1 MRKKNNFF
9 SSHNIKMATRSRS
22 SVRAQKSRSVG
33 RKSRSPMRSK
43 SPRKMRSKSPRK
55 MRSTRRMKKTGTRKS
70 APKSEYQKYVKA
82 HKAEITAAVKA
93 AGHSGKG
100 FIGHFTKMAKKMA
113 MEAGVQMKM
122 KGKAMKRG
130 TMTRRRRA
138 SGLRK
143 FKAGSMSQSAEQ
155 KLRALFS
162 RSPSKY
168 TLTKRGSRVMKKR
181 SAKKVKGM
189 KKTRKSRAPTQ
200 RNLFFKN
207 RKAEINAEVA
217 RRGMKG
223 VRGAFIKV
231 GSEMAKASGY

>member
-1 MRKKNNFF
+1 
-9 SSHNIKMATRSRS
+9 MATRSRS
-22 SVRAQKSRSVG
+22 SVRVRRSRSVS
-33 RKSRSPMRSK
+33 KMSRSKSPRKMRSKSPRKMASK

-55 MRSTRRMKKTGTRKS
+55 MRSTRRMARGTRKTRS
-70 APKSEYQKYVKA
+70 APKTEYQKWLKA
-82 HKAEITAAVKA
+82 HAAEITAAWKA
-93 AGHSGKG
+93 TGSKK
-100 FIGHFTKMAKKMA
+100 IGDRAKLAKKMA
-113 MEAGVQMKM
+113 MEAGVSTKPKTRM
-122 KGKAMKRG
+122 AKRG

-138 SGLRK
+138 SAVRK
-143 FKAGSMSQSAEQ
+143 FKAGGLSQSAEQ

-181 SAKKVKGM
+181 SAKKVK
-189 KKTRKSRAPTQ
+189 KTRGPKRPANKRAM
-200 RNLFFKN
+200 FFHD